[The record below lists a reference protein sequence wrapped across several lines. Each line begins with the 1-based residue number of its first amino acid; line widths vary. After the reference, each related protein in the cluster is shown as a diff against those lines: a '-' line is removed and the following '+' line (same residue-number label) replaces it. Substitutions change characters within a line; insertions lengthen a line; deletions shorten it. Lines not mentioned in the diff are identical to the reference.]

1 MPDSE
6 ILAALKRG
14 KTDVIA
20 DVIYRYQDALFRYA
34 MRMLN
39 FHRQDSEDVVSESFI
54 KMYQNRLNFGDDTNL
69 KNWLYRVVHNLCIDK
84 YRQDS
89 KLKIIDIDNLNL
101 EIKSDAD
108 MHKKEFMMI
117 AEKVLNQLEIEDR
130 SLIILS
136 VLEDRNKAEIAKIL
150 DIKIDQIYLKIFRAK
165 RKAIKL
171 IEKYHV

>member
-6 ILAALKRG
+6 ILAALKQE

-20 DVIYRYQDALFRYA
+20 DVMHMYQDALFRYA

-84 YRQDS
+84 YRRDS

-101 EIKSDAD
+101 EIKSDEGT
-108 MHKKEFMMI
+108 HKKEFMMI

-130 SLIILS
+130 SLIVLS
-136 VLEDRNKAEIAKIL
+136 ILEDRDKAEIAKIL
-150 DIKIDQIYLKIFRAK
+150 DIKTDQIYLKIFRAK